1 VGTLTLVW
9 AVINEVF
16 PGYAPFSRQALKSK
30 VSFQALLD
38 APGKFG
44 EGLQWVKT
52 SHSCIDR
59 FSAYCSSATAISS
72 YATNCLP
79 TKWEPRP
86 AR

>member
-52 SHSCIDR
+52 GLR
-59 FSAYCSSATAISS
+59 S
-72 YATNCLP
+72 YGCYPPILNP
-79 TKWEPRP
+79 
-86 AR
+86 

>member
-1 VGTLTLVW
+1 LVW

-44 EGLQWVKT
+44 EGLQWVIT
-52 SHSCIDR
+52 GHSGIVR
-59 FSAYCSSATAISS
+59 FR
-72 YATNCLP
+72 L
-79 TKWEPRP
+79 
-86 AR
+86 ARDAPSERTQVAGK